1 MAISVSG
8 KPTVLCRRS
17 SVFFLLSSV
26 RPQSEAGLLAKH
38 GRVGT
43 NQRDVR
49 SGEEHRGHT
58 EKESFLIWDLFS
70 SSDFV
75 FTFGHF
81 FQGFFT

>member
-8 KPTVLCRRS
+8 KPTVLFCWS
-17 SVFFLLSSV
+17 SAFFLLSSV

-38 GRVGT
+38 GSMGV
-43 NQRDVR
+43 NQRHVR